1 MTKSPRPIIVI
12 PGDDPAQLSGSRH
25 LSRLEQRG
33 EVILFEDRPT
43 SDEEKVRRAANAD
56 ILINSRGSVK
66 WPARLLEQLPK
77 LRFLTVCGVGTDSVD
92 LEAAR
97 RLGIVVSNIPG
108 KTAPVVAEHA
118 LGIMMAAAK
127 RAAYQT
133 AELKAGRWT
142 QVHCVY
148 LRGRT
153 LGIVGTG
160 TIGGHMIRL
169 AQAIGMEVV
178 AWTFHPSPEREK
190 ELGVRFLELDDLLR
204 LSDVVSLHVKYTP
217 ESRHLLGERELA
229 LMKPGSLLINT
240 ARAGVV
246 STDALVDALK
256 KGHLGGAAVDVFD
269 PEPPGPEH
277 PLLDC
282 EQVVLTPHSADQTP
296 EGYDF
301 LNAGVVDNVLA
312 FLEGRPTNVVNSP

>member
-1 MTKSPRPIIVI
+1 MTNSPRPIIVI

-25 LSRLEQRG
+25 LSRLEERG
-33 EVILFEDRPT
+33 EVVLFQDRPT

-66 WPARLLEQLPK
+66 WPAQLLEQLPQ
-77 LRFLTVCGVGTDSVD
+77 LRFLTVCGVGTDSID

-97 RLGIVVSNIPG
+97 QQGIVVSNVPG

-118 LGIMMAAAK
+118 LGLMMAVAK
-127 RAAYQT
+127 RGAYQT

-142 QVHCVY
+142 QIHCVY
-148 LRGRT
+148 LTGKT
-153 LGIVGTG
+153 LGVVGTG

-169 AQAIGMEVV
+169 AGAIGMEVI
-178 AWTFHPSPEREK
+178 AWTFHPSPKREK
-190 ELGVRFLELDDLLR
+190 ELGVRFVDLEDLLR

-217 ESRHLLGERELA
+217 QSRHLLGERELA
-229 LMKPGSLLINT
+229 LMKPGSLLVNT

-246 STDALVDALK
+246 DTDALVVALK
-256 KGHLGGAAVDVFD
+256 SGHLGGAGVDVFD

-301 LNAGVVDNVLA
+301 LNAGVVDNVIA
-312 FLEGRPTNVVNSP
+312 YLEGKPRNVVN

>member
-12 PGDDPAQLSGSRH
+12 PGDDPAQLSDSRH
-25 LSRLEQRG
+25 LTRLEERG
-33 EVILFEDRPT
+33 EVILYQDRPA

-56 ILINSRGSVK
+56 ILINSCGSVK

-97 RLGIVVSNIPG
+97 QQGIVVSNIPG

-118 LGIMMAAAK
+118 LGVMMAVAK

-142 QVHCVY
+142 QIHCVY
-148 LRGRT
+148 LTGKT
-153 LGIVGTG
+153 LGVVGTG
-160 TIGGHMIRL
+160 TIGGHMICL

-190 ELGVRFLELDDLLR
+190 ELGVRFVDLDDLLR

-217 ESRHLLGERELA
+217 ESRHLLGKRELA
-229 LMKPGSLLINT
+229 LMKPDSLLVNT

-246 STDALVDALK
+246 DSDALVDALES
-256 KGHLGGAAVDVFD
+256 GHLGGAAVDVFD
-269 PEPPGPEH
+269 PEPPGSEH

-301 LNAGVVDNVLA
+301 LNAGVVDNVIA
-312 FLEGRPTNVVNSP
+312 YLEGKPLNIVN

>member
-1 MTKSPRPIIVI
+1 MTNPPRPIIVI

-25 LSRLEQRG
+25 LSRLEERG
-33 EVILFEDRPT
+33 EVVLFQDRPT
-43 SDEEKVRRAANAD
+43 SDEEKMRRAANAD

-66 WPARLLEQLPK
+66 WPAQLLEQLPQ
-77 LRFLTVCGVGTDSVD
+77 LRFLTVCGVGTDSID

-97 RLGIVVSNIPG
+97 QQGIVVSNVPG

-118 LGIMMAAAK
+118 LGIMMATAK

-142 QVHCVY
+142 QIHCVY
-148 LRGRT
+148 LTGKT
-153 LGIVGTG
+153 LGVIGTG

-169 AQAIGMEVV
+169 ARAIGMDVV
-178 AWTFHPSPEREK
+178 AWTFHPSPQREK
-190 ELGVRFLELDDLLR
+190 ELGVRFVDLADLLH

-217 ESRHLLGERELA
+217 QSQHLLGERELA
-229 LMKPGSLLINT
+229 LMKPGSLLVNT

-246 STDALVDALK
+246 DTEALVAALK
-256 KGHLGGAAVDVFD
+256 SGHLGGAAVDVFD

-301 LNAGVVDNVLA
+301 LNAGVVDNVIA
-312 FLEGRPTNVVNSP
+312 YLEGKPRNVVN

>member
-1 MTKSPRPIIVI
+1 MTNSPRPIIVI

-25 LSRLEQRG
+25 LTRLEERG
-33 EVILFEDRPT
+33 EVVLFQDRPT
-43 SDEEKVRRAANAD
+43 SDEEKLRRAADAD

-66 WPARLLEQLPK
+66 WPARLLEQLPR
-77 LRFLTVCGVGTDSVD
+77 LRFLTVCGVGTDSIA

-97 RLGIVVSNIPG
+97 KQGIVVSNIPG

-118 LGIMMAAAK
+118 LGIMMAVAK

-142 QVHCVY
+142 QIHCVY
-148 LRGRT
+148 LTGRT
-153 LGIVGTG
+153 LGVVGTG
-160 TIGGHMIRL
+160 TIGVHLIRL
-169 AQAIGMEVV
+169 ARAIGMEVI

-190 ELGVRFLELDDLLR
+190 ELGIPFVDLDDLLR

-217 ESRHLLGERELA
+217 ESRHLLGKRELT
-229 LMKPGSLLINT
+229 LMKPGSLLVNT

-246 STDALVDALK
+246 DTDALADALK
-256 KGHLGGAAVDVFD
+256 SGHLGGAAVDVFD
-269 PEPPGPEH
+269 SEPPGPEH

-301 LNAGVVDNVLA
+301 LNAGVVDNVIA
-312 FLEGRPTNVVNSP
+312 YLEGNPRNVVN

>member
-1 MTKSPRPIIVI
+1 MTNPPRPIIVI

-25 LSRLEQRG
+25 LTRLEERG
-33 EVILFEDRPT
+33 EVVLFQDRPT
-43 SDEEKVRRAANAD
+43 SDEEKMRRAVNAD

-66 WPARLLEQLPK
+66 WPAQLLEQLPQ

-97 RLGIVVSNIPG
+97 QQGVVVSNVPG

-118 LGIMMAAAK
+118 LGIMMATAK

-142 QVHCVY
+142 QIHCVY
-148 LRGRT
+148 LTGKT
-153 LGIVGTG
+153 LGVIGPG

-169 AQAIGMEVV
+169 ARAIGMDVV

-190 ELGVRFLELDDLLR
+190 ELGVRFVDLADLLR

-217 ESRHLLGERELA
+217 QSRHLLGERELA
-229 LMKPGSLLINT
+229 LMKPGSLLVNT

-246 STDALVDALK
+246 DTEALVAALK
-256 KGHLGGAAVDVFD
+256 SGHLGGAAVDVFD

-282 EQVVLTPHSADQTP
+282 EQVVLTPHSADQC
-296 EGYDF
+296 F
-301 LNAGVVDNVLA
+301 V
-312 FLEGRPTNVVNSP
+312 S